1 MRKFRLLPVI
11 AVSTAL
17 MMGITGCESTTQQPA
32 KEETKKE
39 ETKEE
44 ETKQPET
51 SKDTDSESAEATEE
65 KDATNTTNTTDTT
78 DATDEKD
85 VEDSEAEK
93 KEDTAEKAENTTEEN
108 GSEESQEEQLIL
120 YLPNENADGW
130 NVTKNQIEQITPD
143 IIIGQLVGAGAI
155 PDSVTVV
162 SFGEDQGEKGLIL
175 KLDLSSNFA
184 EGLLN
189 MGTAGEYLTMGSVV
203 NSFLDTY
210 QADGI
215 EITAGGNV
223 IETGHTSFE
232 GVLNHFDSNESQ

>member
-17 MMGITGCESTTQQPA
+17 MMGITGCESTTQKPA

-51 SKDTDSESAEATEE
+51 SKDTDSESAETTEE
-65 KDATNTTNTTDTT
+65 KDVT
-78 DATDEKD
+78 DATDTTKEKD
-85 VEDSEAEK
+85 IEDSEAEK
-93 KEDTAEKAENTTEEN
+93 KEDTAEKAEGTTKETE
-108 GSEESQEEQLIL
+108 SEESQEEQLTL

-162 SFGEDQGEKGLIL
+162 SFGEDQGENGLIL

-189 MGTAGEYLTMGSVV
+189 MGTAGEYLTMGAVV

>member
-11 AVSTAL
+11 AVSTVL

-32 KEETKKE
+32 KKEETKKE

-51 SKDTDSESAEATEE
+51 SKETDSESTETKDTTEE
-65 KDATNTTNTTDTT
+65 KDG
-78 DATDEKD
+78 K
-85 VEDSEAEK
+85 DSEAEK
-93 KEDTAEKAENTTEEN
+93 KEDTTKETESEK
-108 GSEESQEEQLIL
+108 SQEEQLTL

-130 NVTKNQIEQITPD
+130 NVTKNQIEQVTPD

-162 SFGEDQGEKGLIL
+162 SFGEDQGENGLIL
-175 KLDLSSNFA
+175 KLDLSSNFV

-189 MGTAGEYLTMGSVV
+189 MGTAGEYLTMGAVV

>member
-1 MRKFRLLPVI
+1 
-11 AVSTAL
+11 

-51 SKDTDSESAEATEE
+51 SKETDSESTETKDTTEE
-65 KDATNTTNTTDTT
+65 KDG
-78 DATDEKD
+78 K
-85 VEDSEAEK
+85 DSEAEK
-93 KEDTAEKAENTTEEN
+93 KEDITKETESEK
-108 GSEESQEEQLIL
+108 SQEEQLTL

-130 NVTKNQIEQITPD
+130 NVTKNQIEQVTPD
-143 IIIGQLVGAGAI
+143 IIIGQLV
-155 PDSVTVV
+155 
-162 SFGEDQGEKGLIL
+162 ENGLIL
-175 KLDLSSNFA
+175 KLDLSSNFV

-189 MGTAGEYLTMGSVV
+189 MGTAGEYLTMGAVV

>member
-11 AVSTAL
+11 AVSTVL

-51 SKDTDSESAEATEE
+51 SKETDSESTETKDTTEE
-65 KDATNTTNTTDTT
+65 KDG
-78 DATDEKD
+78 K
-85 VEDSEAEK
+85 DSEAEK
-93 KEDTAEKAENTTEEN
+93 KEDITKETESEK
-108 GSEESQEEQLIL
+108 SQEEQLTL

-130 NVTKNQIEQITPD
+130 NVTKNQIEQVTPD

-162 SFGEDQGEKGLIL
+162 SFGEDQGENGLIL

-215 EITAGGNV
+215 EIIAGGNV

>member
-11 AVSTAL
+11 AVSTVL

-32 KEETKKE
+32 KVETKKE

-44 ETKQPET
+44 ETKQPEA
-51 SKDTDSESAEATEE
+51 SKETDSESTETKDTTEE
-65 KDATNTTNTTDTT
+65 KDG
-78 DATDEKD
+78 K
-85 VEDSEAEK
+85 DSEAEK
-93 KEDTAEKAENTTEEN
+93 KEDTTKETESEK
-108 GSEESQEEQLIL
+108 SQEEQLTL

-130 NVTKNQIEQITPD
+130 NVTKNQIEQVTPD

-162 SFGEDQGEKGLIL
+162 SFGEDQGENGLIL

-189 MGTAGEYLTMGSVV
+189 MGTAGEYLTMGAVV

-215 EITAGGNV
+215 EITAGGTV

>member
-1 MRKFRLLPVI
+1 
-11 AVSTAL
+11 
-17 MMGITGCESTTQQPA
+17 MMGITGCESTTQKPA

-51 SKDTDSESAEATEE
+51 SKDTDSESAETKGTTETEDTTDTTEE
-65 KDATNTTNTTDTT
+65 KDG
-78 DATDEKD
+78 K
-85 VEDSEAEK
+85 DSEAEE
-93 KEDTAEKAENTTEEN
+93 KEDAAEKAEDTTKETE
-108 GSEESQEEQLIL
+108 SEESQEEQLTL

-162 SFGEDQGEKGLIL
+162 SFGEDQGENGLIL

-189 MGTAGEYLTMGSVV
+189 MGTAGEYLTMGAVV

>member
-1 MRKFRLLPVI
+1 
-11 AVSTAL
+11 
-17 MMGITGCESTTQQPA
+17 MMGITGCESTTQKPA

-51 SKDTDSESAEATEE
+51 SKDTDSESAETTEK
-65 KDATNTTNTTDTT
+65 KDATDIME
-78 DATDEKD
+78 EK
-85 VEDSEAEK
+85 DSEAEK
-93 KEDTAEKAENTTEEN
+93 KEDTAEKAEDTTKETE
-108 GSEESQEEQLIL
+108 SEKSQEEQLTL

-130 NVTKNQIEQITPD
+130 NVTKNQIEQVTPD

-162 SFGEDQGEKGLIL
+162 SFGEDQGENGLIL

>member
-11 AVSTAL
+11 MVSTAL
-17 MMGITGCESTTQQPA
+17 MMGITGCESTTQKPA
-32 KEETKKE
+32 K
-39 ETKEE
+39 E

-51 SKDTDSESAEATEE
+51 SKDTDSKSAETTEK
-65 KDATNTTNTTDTT
+65 KDATDTT
-78 DATDEKD
+78 DITEEK
-85 VEDSEAEK
+85 DSEAEK
-93 KEDTAEKAENTTEEN
+93 KEDTAEKAEDTTKETE
-108 GSEESQEEQLIL
+108 SAESQEEQLTL
-120 YLPNENADGW
+120 YLPNENAAGW
-130 NVTKNQIEQITPD
+130 NVTKNQIEQVTPD

-162 SFGEDQGEKGLIL
+162 SFGEDQGENGLIL

>member
-11 AVSTAL
+11 MVSIAL

-51 SKDTDSESAEATEE
+51 SKETDSESTETKDTTEE
-65 KDATNTTNTTDTT
+65 KDG
-78 DATDEKD
+78 K
-85 VEDSEAEK
+85 DSEAEK
-93 KEDTAEKAENTTEEN
+93 KEDTTKETESEK
-108 GSEESQEEQLIL
+108 SQEEQLTL

-130 NVTKNQIEQITPD
+130 NVTKNQIEQVTPD

-155 PDSVTVV
+155 SDSVTVV
-162 SFGEDQGEKGLIL
+162 SFGEDQGENGLIL

-189 MGTAGEYLTMGSVV
+189 MGTAGEYLTMGAVV

-232 GVLNHFDSNESQ
+232 GVLNHFDSNASQ

>member
-11 AVSTAL
+11 MVSIAL
-17 MMGITGCESTTQQPA
+17 MMGITGCESTTQKPA

-51 SKDTDSESAEATEE
+51 SKDTDSKSAETTEK
-65 KDATNTTNTTDTT
+65 KDATDTT
-78 DATDEKD
+78 DITEEK
-85 VEDSEAEK
+85 DSEAEK
-93 KEDTAEKAENTTEEN
+93 KEDTAEKAEDTTKETE
-108 GSEESQEEQLIL
+108 SEKSQEEQLTL

-130 NVTKNQIEQITPD
+130 NVTKNQIEQVTPD

-162 SFGEDQGEKGLIL
+162 SFGEDQGENGLIL
-175 KLDLSSNFA
+175 KLDLSSNFV

-189 MGTAGEYLTMGSVV
+189 MGTAGEYLTMGAVV

-215 EITAGGNV
+215 EITAGENV

>member
-11 AVSTAL
+11 AVSTVL

-51 SKDTDSESAEATEE
+51 SKDTDSKSTETKDTTEE
-65 KDATNTTNTTDTT
+65 KDG
-78 DATDEKD
+78 K
-85 VEDSEAEK
+85 DSEAEK
-93 KEDTAEKAENTTEEN
+93 KEDITKETESEK
-108 GSEESQEEQLIL
+108 SQEEQLTL

-130 NVTKNQIEQITPD
+130 DVMKNQMEQITPD

-162 SFGEDQGEKGLIL
+162 SFGEDQGENGLIL
-175 KLDLSSNFA
+175 KLDLSSNFV

-189 MGTAGEYLTMGSVV
+189 MGTAGEYLTMGAVV

>member
-11 AVSTAL
+11 MVSIAL
-17 MMGITGCESTTQQPA
+17 MMGITGCESTTQKPA

-51 SKDTDSESAEATEE
+51 SKDTNSKSAKTTEK
-65 KDATNTTNTTDTT
+65 KDATDTT
-78 DATDEKD
+78 DITEEK
-85 VEDSEAEK
+85 DSEAEK
-93 KEDTAEKAENTTEEN
+93 KEDTAEKAEDTTKETE
-108 GSEESQEEQLIL
+108 SEKSQEEQLTL

-130 NVTKNQIEQITPD
+130 NVTKNQIEQVTPD

-162 SFGEDQGEKGLIL
+162 SFGEDQGENGLIL

-189 MGTAGEYLTMGSVV
+189 MGTAGEYLTMGAVV

>member
-1 MRKFRLLPVI
+1 
-11 AVSTAL
+11 
-17 MMGITGCESTTQQPA
+17 MMGITGCESTTQKPA

-51 SKDTDSESAEATEE
+51 SKETDSESTETKDTTEE
-65 KDATNTTNTTDTT
+65 KDG
-78 DATDEKD
+78 K
-85 VEDSEAEK
+85 DSEAEK
-93 KEDTAEKAENTTEEN
+93 KEDTAEKAEDTTKETE
-108 GSEESQEEQLIL
+108 SAESQEEQLTL

-130 NVTKNQIEQITPD
+130 NVTKNQIEQVTPD

-162 SFGEDQGEKGLIL
+162 SFGEDQGENGLIL

-189 MGTAGEYLTMGSVV
+189 MGTAGEYLTMGAVV

-215 EITAGGNV
+215 EITAGGTV

>member
-17 MMGITGCESTTQQPA
+17 MMGITGCESTTQKPA

-51 SKDTDSESAEATEE
+51 SKDTDSESAETTE
-65 KDATNTTNTTDTT
+65 
-78 DATDEKD
+78 EKD

-93 KEDTAEKAENTTEEN
+93 KEDTAEKAEDTTKETE
-108 GSEESQEEQLIL
+108 SEESQEEQLIL

-130 NVTKNQIEQITPD
+130 NVTKNQTEQITPD

-162 SFGEDQGEKGLIL
+162 SFGEDQGENGLIL

-189 MGTAGEYLTMGSVV
+189 MGTAGEYLTMGAVV

-215 EITAGGNV
+215 EITAGGAV

>member
-11 AVSTAL
+11 AVSTVL

-39 ETKEE
+39 EMKEE

-51 SKDTDSESAEATEE
+51 SKETDSESTETKDTTEE
-65 KDATNTTNTTDTT
+65 KDG
-78 DATDEKD
+78 K
-85 VEDSEAEK
+85 DSEAEK
-93 KEDTAEKAENTTEEN
+93 KEDTAEKAEDTTKETE
-108 GSEESQEEQLIL
+108 SAESQEEQLTL

-130 NVTKNQIEQITPD
+130 DVTKNQMEQITPD

-162 SFGEDQGEKGLIL
+162 SFGEDQGENGLIL

-189 MGTAGEYLTMGSVV
+189 MGTAGEYLTMGAVV

>member
-11 AVSTAL
+11 AVSTVL

-51 SKDTDSESAEATEE
+51 SKETDSKSTETKDTTEE
-65 KDATNTTNTTDTT
+65 KDG
-78 DATDEKD
+78 K
-85 VEDSEAEK
+85 DSEAEK
-93 KEDTAEKAENTTEEN
+93 KEDTAEKAEDTTKETE
-108 GSEESQEEQLIL
+108 SAESQEEQLTL

-130 NVTKNQIEQITPD
+130 DVTKNQMEQITPD

-162 SFGEDQGEKGLIL
+162 SFGEDQGENGLIL

>member
-17 MMGITGCESTTQQPA
+17 MMGITGCESTTQKPA

-51 SKDTDSESAEATEE
+51 SKDTDSESAETTE
-65 KDATNTTNTTDTT
+65 
-78 DATDEKD
+78 EKD

-93 KEDTAEKAENTTEEN
+93 KEDTAEKAEGTTKETE
-108 GSEESQEEQLIL
+108 SEESQEEQLTL

>member
-17 MMGITGCESTTQQPA
+17 MMGITGCESTTQKPA

-51 SKDTDSESAEATEE
+51 SKDTDLESEETTEE
-65 KDATNTTNTTDTT
+65 KDAT
-78 DATDEKD
+78 DATETTEEKD

-93 KEDTAEKAENTTEEN
+93 KEDTAEKAEGTTKETE
-108 GSEESQEEQLIL
+108 SEESQEEQLIL

>member
-11 AVSTAL
+11 AVSIAL
-17 MMGITGCESTTQQPA
+17 MMGITGCESTTQKPA

-51 SKDTDSESAEATEE
+51 SKDTDSESAETTEE
-65 KDATNTTNTTDTT
+65 KDATETTE
-78 DATDEKD
+78 EKD

-93 KEDTAEKAENTTEEN
+93 KEDTAEKAEGTTKETE
-108 GSEESQEEQLIL
+108 SEESQEEQLTL

-215 EITAGGNV
+215 EITAGGAV

-232 GVLNHFDSNESQ
+232 GVLNRFDSNESQ

>member
-17 MMGITGCESTTQQPA
+17 MMGITGCESTTQKPA

-51 SKDTDSESAEATEE
+51 SKDTDSESAETTEE
-65 KDATNTTNTTDTT
+65 KDATDTT
-78 DATDEKD
+78 EEKD

-93 KEDTAEKAENTTEEN
+93 KEDTAEKAEGTTKETE
-108 GSEESQEEQLIL
+108 SEESQEEQLTL

-215 EITAGGNV
+215 EITAGGAV
-223 IETGHTSFE
+223 IETGHTLFE
-232 GVLNHFDSNESQ
+232 GVLNRFDSNESQ

>member
-11 AVSTAL
+11 AVSRFFMIL
-17 MMGITGCESTTQQPA
+17 ITGCESTTQQPA

-44 ETKQPET
+44 ETKQPEA
-51 SKDTDSESAEATEE
+51 SKETDSESTETKDTTEE
-65 KDATNTTNTTDTT
+65 KDG
-78 DATDEKD
+78 K
-85 VEDSEAEK
+85 DSEAEK
-93 KEDTAEKAENTTEEN
+93 KEDTTKETESEK
-108 GSEESQEEQLIL
+108 SQEEQLTL

-130 NVTKNQIEQITPD
+130 NVTKNQIEQVTPD

-162 SFGEDQGEKGLIL
+162 SFGEDQGENGLIL

-189 MGTAGEYLTMGSVV
+189 MGTAGEYLTMGAVV

-215 EITAGGNV
+215 EITAGGTV

>member
-1 MRKFRLLPVI
+1 MKVPH
-11 AVSTAL
+11 
-17 MMGITGCESTTQQPA
+17 PA

-44 ETKQPET
+44 ETKQPEA
-51 SKDTDSESAEATEE
+51 SKETDSESTETKDTTEE
-65 KDATNTTNTTDTT
+65 KDG
-78 DATDEKD
+78 K
-85 VEDSEAEK
+85 DSEAEK
-93 KEDTAEKAENTTEEN
+93 KEDTTKETESEK
-108 GSEESQEEQLIL
+108 SQEEQLTL

-130 NVTKNQIEQITPD
+130 NVTKNQIEQVTPD

-162 SFGEDQGEKGLIL
+162 SFGEDQGENGLIL

-189 MGTAGEYLTMGSVV
+189 MGTAGEYLTMGAVV

-215 EITAGGNV
+215 EITAGGTV

>member
-1 MRKFRLLPVI
+1 
-11 AVSTAL
+11 
-17 MMGITGCESTTQQPA
+17 MMGITGCESTTQEPA

-51 SKDTDSESAEATEE
+51 SKDTDSESAETTEE
-65 KDATNTTNTTDTT
+65 KDATDATDTT
-78 DATDEKD
+78 EEKD

-93 KEDTAEKAENTTEEN
+93 KEDTAEKAEDTTKETE
-108 GSEESQEEQLIL
+108 SEESQEEQLTL

-162 SFGEDQGEKGLIL
+162 SFGEDQGENGLIL

-189 MGTAGEYLTMGSVV
+189 MGTAGEYLTMGAVV

-215 EITAGGNV
+215 EITAGGAV

>member
-11 AVSTAL
+11 MVSIAL
-17 MMGITGCESTTQQPA
+17 MMGITGCESTTQKPA

-44 ETKQPET
+44 ETKHPET
-51 SKDTDSESAEATEE
+51 SKDTDSKSAETTEK
-65 KDATNTTNTTDTT
+65 KDATDTT
-78 DATDEKD
+78 DITEEK
-85 VEDSEAEK
+85 DSEAEK
-93 KEDTAEKAENTTEEN
+93 KEDTAEKAEDTTKETE
-108 GSEESQEEQLIL
+108 SEKSQEEQLTL
-120 YLPNENADGW
+120 YLSNENADGW
-130 NVTKNQIEQITPD
+130 NVTKNQIEQVTPD

-162 SFGEDQGEKGLIL
+162 SFGEDQGENGLIL

-189 MGTAGEYLTMGSVV
+189 MGTAGEYLTMGAVV

>member
-11 AVSTAL
+11 AVSTVL

-51 SKDTDSESAEATEE
+51 SKETDSESTETKDTTEE
-65 KDATNTTNTTDTT
+65 KDG
-78 DATDEKD
+78 K
-85 VEDSEAEK
+85 DSEAEK
-93 KEDTAEKAENTTEEN
+93 KEDITKETESEK
-108 GSEESQEEQLIL
+108 SQEEQLTL

-130 NVTKNQIEQITPD
+130 NVTKNQIEQVTPD

-162 SFGEDQGEKGLIL
+162 SFGEDQGENGLIL
-175 KLDLSSNFA
+175 KLDLSSNFV

-189 MGTAGEYLTMGSVV
+189 MGTAGEYLTMGAVV

-232 GVLNHFDSNESQ
+232 GVLNHFGSNESQ

>member
-1 MRKFRLLPVI
+1 MISLQK
-11 AVSTAL
+11 
-17 MMGITGCESTTQQPA
+17 QYKDA
-32 KEETKKE
+32 KEEYQEVQKIAQMEDAKE

-51 SKDTDSESAEATEE
+51 SKDTDSKSAKTTEK
-65 KDATNTTNTTDTT
+65 KDATDTT
-78 DATDEKD
+78 DITEEK
-85 VEDSEAEK
+85 DSEAEK
-93 KEDTAEKAENTTEEN
+93 KEDTAEKAEDTTKETE
-108 GSEESQEEQLIL
+108 SEKSQEEQLTL

-130 NVTKNQIEQITPD
+130 NVTKNQIEQVTPD

-162 SFGEDQGEKGLIL
+162 SFGEDQGENGLIL

-189 MGTAGEYLTMGSVV
+189 MGTAGEYLTMGAVV

>member
-11 AVSTAL
+11 MVSIAL
-17 MMGITGCESTTQQPA
+17 MMGITGCESTTQKPA

-51 SKDTDSESAEATEE
+51 SKDTDSKSAETTEK
-65 KDATNTTNTTDTT
+65 KDATDTT
-78 DATDEKD
+78 DITEEK
-85 VEDSEAEK
+85 DSEAEK
-93 KEDTAEKAENTTEEN
+93 KEDTTKETESEK
-108 GSEESQEEQLIL
+108 SQEEQLTL

-130 NVTKNQIEQITPD
+130 NVTKNQIEQVTPD

-162 SFGEDQGEKGLIL
+162 SFGEDQGENGLIL

-189 MGTAGEYLTMGSVV
+189 MGTAGEYLTMGAVV

>member
-1 MRKFRLLPVI
+1 
-11 AVSTAL
+11 
-17 MMGITGCESTTQQPA
+17 MGANA

-51 SKDTDSESAEATEE
+51 SKETDSESTETKDTTEE
-65 KDATNTTNTTDTT
+65 KDG
-78 DATDEKD
+78 K
-85 VEDSEAEK
+85 DSEAEK
-93 KEDTAEKAENTTEEN
+93 KEDITKETESEK
-108 GSEESQEEQLIL
+108 SQEEQLTL

-130 NVTKNQIEQITPD
+130 NVTKNQIEQVTPD

-162 SFGEDQGEKGLIL
+162 SFGEDQGENGLIL

>member
-11 AVSTAL
+11 AVSTVL

-44 ETKQPET
+44 ETKQPEA
-51 SKDTDSESAEATEE
+51 SKETDSESTETKDTTEE
-65 KDATNTTNTTDTT
+65 EDGK
-78 DATDEKD
+78 
-85 VEDSEAEK
+85 DSEAEK
-93 KEDTAEKAENTTEEN
+93 KEDTTKETESEK
-108 GSEESQEEQLIL
+108 SQEEQLTL

-130 NVTKNQIEQITPD
+130 NVTKNQIEQVTPD

-162 SFGEDQGEKGLIL
+162 SFGEDQGENGLIL

-189 MGTAGEYLTMGSVV
+189 MGTAGEYLTMGAVV

-215 EITAGGNV
+215 EITAGGTV

>member
-1 MRKFRLLPVI
+1 
-11 AVSTAL
+11 

-44 ETKQPET
+44 ETKQPEA
-51 SKDTDSESAEATEE
+51 SKETDSESTETKDTTEE
-65 KDATNTTNTTDTT
+65 KDG
-78 DATDEKD
+78 K
-85 VEDSEAEK
+85 DSEAEK
-93 KEDTAEKAENTTEEN
+93 KEDTTKETESEK
-108 GSEESQEEQLIL
+108 SQEEQLTL

-130 NVTKNQIEQITPD
+130 NVTKNQIEQVTPD

-162 SFGEDQGEKGLIL
+162 SFGEDQGENGLIL

-189 MGTAGEYLTMGSVV
+189 MGTAGEYLTMGALV

-215 EITAGGNV
+215 EITAGGTV

>member
-11 AVSTAL
+11 AVSTVL

-51 SKDTDSESAEATEE
+51 SKETDSESTETKYTTEE
-65 KDATNTTNTTDTT
+65 KDG
-78 DATDEKD
+78 K
-85 VEDSEAEK
+85 DSEAEK
-93 KEDTAEKAENTTEEN
+93 KEDITKETESEK
-108 GSEESQEEQLIL
+108 SQEEQLTL

-130 NVTKNQIEQITPD
+130 NVTKNQIEQVTPD

-162 SFGEDQGEKGLIL
+162 SFGEDQGENGLIL
-175 KLDLSSNFA
+175 KLDLSSNFV

-189 MGTAGEYLTMGSVV
+189 MGTAGEYLTMGAVV

>member
-11 AVSTAL
+11 AVSTVL

-51 SKDTDSESAEATEE
+51 SKDTDSKSTETKDTTEE
-65 KDATNTTNTTDTT
+65 KDG
-78 DATDEKD
+78 K
-85 VEDSEAEK
+85 DSEAEK
-93 KEDTAEKAENTTEEN
+93 KEDTTKETE
-108 GSEESQEEQLIL
+108 SAESQEEQLTL

-130 NVTKNQIEQITPD
+130 NVTKNQIEQVTPD

-162 SFGEDQGEKGLIL
+162 SFGEDQGENGLIL
-175 KLDLSSNFA
+175 KLDLSSNFV

>member
-11 AVSTAL
+11 MVSIAL
-17 MMGITGCESTTQQPA
+17 MMGITGCESTTQKPA

-51 SKDTDSESAEATEE
+51 SKDTDSESAETTEK
-65 KDATNTTNTTDTT
+65 KDATDIME
-78 DATDEKD
+78 EK
-85 VEDSEAEK
+85 DSEAEK
-93 KEDTAEKAENTTEEN
+93 KEDTAEKAEDTTKETE
-108 GSEESQEEQLIL
+108 SEKSQEEQLTL

-130 NVTKNQIEQITPD
+130 NVTKNQIEQVTPD

-162 SFGEDQGEKGLIL
+162 SFGEDQGENGLIL

>member
-17 MMGITGCESTTQQPA
+17 MMGITGCESTTQKPA

-44 ETKQPET
+44 EMKQPET
-51 SKDTDSESAEATEE
+51 SKDTDSESEETTEE
-65 KDATNTTNTTDTT
+65 KDATDTT
-78 DATDEKD
+78 EEKD

-93 KEDTAEKAENTTEEN
+93 KEDTAEKAEDTTKETE
-108 GSEESQEEQLIL
+108 SEESQEEQLIL

-162 SFGEDQGEKGLIL
+162 SFGEDQGENGLIL

>member
-17 MMGITGCESTTQQPA
+17 MMGITGCESTTQKPA

-51 SKDTDSESAEATEE
+51 SKDTDSESAETTEE
-65 KDATNTTNTTDTT
+65 KDATDTT
-78 DATDEKD
+78 EEKD

-93 KEDTAEKAENTTEEN
+93 KEDTAEKAEGTTKETE
-108 GSEESQEEQLIL
+108 SEESQEEQLTL

-203 NSFLDTY
+203 NSFFDTY

>member
-1 MRKFRLLPVI
+1 
-11 AVSTAL
+11 

-44 ETKQPET
+44 ETKQPEA
-51 SKDTDSESAEATEE
+51 SKETDSESTETKDTTEE
-65 KDATNTTNTTDTT
+65 KDG
-78 DATDEKD
+78 K
-85 VEDSEAEK
+85 DSEAEK
-93 KEDTAEKAENTTEEN
+93 KEDTTKETETEK
-108 GSEESQEEQLIL
+108 SQEEQLTL

-130 NVTKNQIEQITPD
+130 NVTKNQIEQVTPD

-162 SFGEDQGEKGLIL
+162 SFGEDQGENGLIL

-189 MGTAGEYLTMGSVV
+189 MGTAGEYLTMGAVV

-215 EITAGGNV
+215 EITAGGTV

>member
-17 MMGITGCESTTQQPA
+17 MMGITGCESTTQKPA

-51 SKDTDSESAEATEE
+51 SKDTDSESAETTEE
-65 KDATNTTNTTDTT
+65 KDATDATDTT
-78 DATDEKD
+78 EEKD

-93 KEDTAEKAENTTEEN
+93 KEDTAEKAEGTTKETE
-108 GSEESQEEQLIL
+108 SEESQEEQLTL

>member
-11 AVSTAL
+11 MVSTAL
-17 MMGITGCESTTQQPA
+17 MMGITGCESTTQKPA

-51 SKDTDSESAEATEE
+51 SKETDSESTETKDTTEE
-65 KDATNTTNTTDTT
+65 KDG
-78 DATDEKD
+78 K
-85 VEDSEAEK
+85 DSEAEK
-93 KEDTAEKAENTTEEN
+93 KEDTAEKAEDTTKET
-108 GSEESQEEQLIL
+108 ESAELQEEQLTL

-130 NVTKNQIEQITPD
+130 NVTKNQIEQVTPD

-162 SFGEDQGEKGLIL
+162 SFGEDQGENGLIL

-189 MGTAGEYLTMGSVV
+189 MGTAGEYLTMGAVV

-215 EITAGGNV
+215 EITAGGTV